1 MALSVD
7 GWLET
12 SFDFS
17 ITKELMPYAVK
28 EIRDLVPRALK
39 VIIFV

>member
-1 MALSVD
+1 MAISVN

-12 SFDFS
+12 SFGFS
-17 ITKELMPYAVK
+17 MAKEMMPYAVN
-28 EIRDLVPRALK
+28 EVRDLVPRALK